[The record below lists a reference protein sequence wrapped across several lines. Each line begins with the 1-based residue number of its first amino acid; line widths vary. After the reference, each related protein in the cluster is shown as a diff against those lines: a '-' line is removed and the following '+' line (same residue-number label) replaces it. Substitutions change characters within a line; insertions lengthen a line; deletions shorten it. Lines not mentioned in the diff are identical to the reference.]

1 MPALG
6 EDDSRDCGDNE
17 DDAGGGAE
25 GKCLGEGQDADDYCG
40 EGFEGSE
47 DGAEGRTDALDGRH
61 EGDVGDCGAEQ
72 GDTENIGSEEA
83 VGQGHPADSAEEHAD
98 DSETDSAEAH
108 HADSQ
113 GKGGHLPDTGLAH
126 TDDVGTIGN
135 DGKSRPQNTGGDIAP
150 LKPYVASGQTTCPY
164 QGEDDGTNLAP

>member
-6 EDDSRDCGDNE
+6 EDYGGDGYDDE

-47 DGAEGRTDALDGRH
+47 DGAEGRTDALDGCH

-72 GDTENIGSEEA
+72 GYTEDIGPEKS
-83 VGQGHPADSAEEHAD
+83 VGEGHPADSAENHAENG
-98 DSETDSAEAH
+98 ETDGAEAH
-108 HADSQ
+108 HGRQS
-113 GKGGHLPDTGLAH
+113 GEGWTSPDTGLPH
-126 TDDVGTIGN
+126 TTDDIGTVGN
-135 DGKSRPQNTGGDIAP
+135 HRDGSPQDTGG
-150 LKPYVASGQTTCPY
+150 
-164 QGEDDGTNLAP
+164 